1 MDQNDRVSLEDL
13 IESGKKKILEKELK
27 ITKFEQ
33 FMFDEGLPV
42 KGGFLEF
49 MTQENLIK
57 GKADE
62 DVLVL
67 ENPKLI
73 VENKEATVPVMSM

>member
-1 MDQNDRVSLEDL
+1 
-13 IESGKKKILEKELK
+13 
-27 ITKFEQ
+27 
-33 FMFDEGLPV
+33 MFDEGLPV

-57 GKADE
+57 GEAKK

-73 VENKEATVPVMSM
+73 VENKEATVPVVSMLRQFNYFDAIQDMG

>member
-1 MDQNDRVSLEDL
+1 
-13 IESGKKKILEKELK
+13 
-27 ITKFEQ
+27 
-33 FMFDEGLPV
+33 MFDEELPV

-57 GKADE
+57 GEADE

-73 VENKEATVPVMSM
+73 VEKKEATVPVMSM